1 MQDDDLSKS
10 VVACKKEA
18 EVIKTWINFLE
29 DTWLLQC
36 SHIETKDKQT
46 LYFYLLSAVSR
57 NTSCFA
63 ARPQQIIHWHFL
75 GTNWRSM
82 KITSRMWP

>member
-1 MQDDDLSKS
+1 MQEDDLSKS
-10 VVACKKEA
+10 VVACKNEA

-36 SHIETKDKQT
+36 SYIETKDKQT

-57 NTSCFA
+57 NTSCITA
-63 ARPQQIIHWHFL
+63 QPQ
-75 GTNWRSM
+75 
-82 KITSRMWP
+82 